1 MLNELTAD
9 TVKINDITSYDVDGR
24 VAVVTVDNPPV
35 NALSAAVRTGV
46 AEGVAKAIAD
56 PEIGAVVIICEG
68 RTFFAGADITEF
80 GKPPVEPTLRQLL
93 ETLEEAP
100 KPIIAAI
107 HGTALGGGLELALVA
122 HYRVAMPSAKCGLP
136 EVNLGLLPGAGG
148 TQRLPRIVGVQ
159 KALEMLTSGSQLC
172 ARQAAEAGLL
182 DELVEEG
189 CLRESAISFANRVL
203 DEGRPLLKVRD
214 RNEKIEAA
222 RAQPGIFDEFRK
234 ANARKFRGFLAP
246 EYNIRAV
253 EGALALPFDEALTNE
268 RTLFNV
274 LLADSQSAALRHV
287 FFAERQA
294 AKVDGVTPETPTLP
308 IRKAGVIGAGTMGG
322 GIAMNFL
329 NAGIPVTIV
338 ETSQKALDR
347 GLGIIRKNY
356 DATAS
361 KGRMRAEDVDVRMG
375 LLTGSLQ
382 LEDLADCDLIIEA
395 VFEQLDIKRDVF
407 ARLDKVAKSD
417 AILATNTSYL
427 DIDKIAAVTSRPGS
441 IIGLHFFS
449 PANVMKLLEIVRT
462 KDSSLP
468 IVATVVKLAKTIA
481 KLGVTVGNGFG
492 FVGNRILA
500 ARNRESDRLVL
511 EGAMPWDVDRVLYD
525 FGFPMGHFQ
534 MRDLV
539 GLDVGWNRETTS
551 SANVREILNEMGR
564 HGQKTRGGYYNYDE
578 NRNQTPS
585 PIAAKVI
592 EDFAAKQGISRRTI
606 GDEEILDRILYA
618 MVNEGAKILDEGIA
632 ARSSDIDMIWVTGY
646 GWPKYRG
653 GPMFWADLQGL
664 PKVLDRL
671 KELEAT
677 HGTEFAPSPLIE
689 RLVAE
694 TKGFKD
700 A

>member
-1 MLNELTAD
+1 MINELT
-9 TVKINDITSYDVDGR
+9 TELVKINDVANYEVDGR
-24 VAVVTVDNPPV
+24 VAVITIDNPPV

-46 AEGVAKAIAD
+46 AEGVGKAIAD
-56 PEIGAVVIICEG
+56 PEVGAVLVICEG

-93 ETLEEAP
+93 EILEGAP

-122 HYRVAMPSAKCGLP
+122 HYRVAVPSAKCGLP

-159 KALEMLTSGSQLC
+159 KALEMLTSGSQLG
-172 ARQAAEAGLL
+172 ARQALEAGLF

-189 CLRESAISFANRVL
+189 ELRSHAVAFANRVL
-203 DEGRPLLKVRD
+203 DEHRPLLKVRD
-214 RNEKIEAA
+214 RDEKIEEA
-222 RAQPGIFDEFRK
+222 RARPEIFDEFRK

-246 EYNIRAV
+246 EYNIQAV

-268 RTLFNV
+268 RALFNV
-274 LLADSQSAALRHV
+274 LLADSQSSALRHV

-294 AKVDGVTPETPTLP
+294 AKVEGVTSETPTLP
-308 IRKAGVIGAGTMGG
+308 VRKAGVIGAGTMGG

-338 ETSQKALDR
+338 ETSQEALDR
-347 GLGIIRKNY
+347 GLGIIRANY
-356 DATAS
+356 DTTAS
-361 KGRMRAEDVDVRMG
+361 KGRMKAEDVDVRMG

-382 LEDLADCDLIIEA
+382 LDDLADCDLVIEA

-427 DIDKIAAVTSRPGS
+427 DIDDIAAATSRPS
-441 IIGLHFFS
+441 SVIGLHFFS

-462 KDSSLP
+462 RDTSLP
-468 IVATVVKLAKTIA
+468 IVATAVKLAKTIG

-539 GLDVGWNRETTS
+539 GLDVGWNREATS

-564 HGQKTRGGYYNYDE
+564 HGQKTRGGYYDYDG
-578 NRNQTPS
+578 NRKQTPS
-585 PIAAKVI
+585 SVAAKVI
-592 EDFAAKQGISRRTI
+592 EDFAAKQGIVRRQV
-606 GDEEILDRILYA
+606 GDEEILDRILFA

-632 ARSSDIDMIWVTGY
+632 ARSSDIDIIWVTGY

-653 GPMFWADLQGL
+653 GPMFWADLMGL
-664 PKVLDRL
+664 PRVLERL
-671 KELEAT
+671 KELEAA
-677 HGTEFAPSPLIE
+677 HGPEFSPSPLIE
-689 RLVAE
+689 RLVAGG
-694 TKGFKD
+694 KGFKD
-700 A
+700 V

>member
-1 MLNELTAD
+1 MINELT
-9 TVKINDITSYDVDGR
+9 TELVKINDVASYKVDGR
-24 VAVVTVDNPPV
+24 VAVITIDNPPV

-46 AEGVAKAIAD
+46 AEGVGKAIAD
-56 PEIGAVVIICEG
+56 PEVGAVVVICEG

-93 ETLEEAP
+93 EILEGAP

-122 HYRVAMPSAKCGLP
+122 HYRVAVPSAKCGLP

-159 KALEMLTSGSQLC
+159 KALEMLTSGSQLG
-172 ARQAAEAGLL
+172 ARQALESGLL

-189 CLRESAISFANRVL
+189 ELRSHAVAFANRVL
-203 DEGRPLLKVRD
+203 DEHRPLLKVRD
-214 RNEKIEAA
+214 RDEKIEEA
-222 RAQPGIFDEFRK
+222 RARPEIFDEFRK

-246 EYNIRAV
+246 EYNIQAV

-268 RTLFNV
+268 RALFNV
-274 LLADSQSAALRHV
+274 LLADSQSSALRHV

-294 AKVDGVTPETPTLP
+294 AKVEGVTSETPTLP
-308 IRKAGVIGAGTMGG
+308 VRKAGVIGAGTMGG

-338 ETSQKALDR
+338 ETSQEALDR
-347 GLGIIRKNY
+347 GLGIIRANY
-356 DATAS
+356 DTTAS
-361 KGRMRAEDVDVRMG
+361 KGRMKAEDVDVRMG

-382 LEDLADCDLIIEA
+382 LDDLADCDLVIEA

-427 DIDKIAAVTSRPGS
+427 DIDDIAAATSRPS
-441 IIGLHFFS
+441 SVIGLHFFS

-462 KDSSLP
+462 RDTSLP
-468 IVATVVKLAKTIA
+468 IVATAVKLAKTIG

-539 GLDVGWNRETTS
+539 GLDVGWNREATS

-564 HGQKTRGGYYNYDE
+564 HGQKTRGGYYDYDG
-578 NRNQTPS
+578 NRKQTPS
-585 PIAAKVI
+585 SVAAKVI
-592 EDFAAKQGISRRTI
+592 EDFAAKQGIVRRQV
-606 GDEEILDRILYA
+606 GDEEILDRILFA

-632 ARSSDIDMIWVTGY
+632 ARSSDIDIIWVTGY

-653 GPMFWADLQGL
+653 GPMFWADLMGL
-664 PKVLDRL
+664 PRVLERL
-671 KELEAT
+671 KELEAA
-677 HGTEFAPSPLIE
+677 HGPEFSPSPLIE
-689 RLVAE
+689 RLVAGR
-694 TKGFKD
+694 KGFKD
-700 A
+700 V